1 MMSFLPIFEKMVEL
15 FLIVLIGYVATRLGV
30 LNQDIKKA
38 MTRLVLN
45 ISLPCTILSSVIG
58 AKHLP
63 TRPAIASLMLVA
75 FLSYVPLIAIGY
87 FIPWLLRMKHE
98 KKAAAT
104 FALIFGNIGFIG
116 FPVTQAIYGV
126 DALFY
131 TCVFNLPFN
140 FICLSFGAE
149 ILRRGNGEKSEKG
162 SFRLRSVIN
171 SSVVASIVAVGFAFA
186 QIKVPA
192 LLVDTTATVG
202 NITTPVALLIIG
214 ATLAQ
219 MKVSE
224 MFGNVYAYVITA
236 VNILISPAITYALFH
251 PFLTDPMALRIA
263 VIMDAMPVAT
273 TGTMLCVDLGGD
285 EKFMAQ
291 MTFIS
296 TAATVFTIPIIA
308 MLLA

>member
-1 MMSFLPIFEKMVEL
+1 MPL
-15 FLIVLIGYVATRLGV
+15 
-30 LNQDIKKA
+30 
-38 MTRLVLN
+38 
-45 ISLPCTILSSVIG
+45 
-58 AKHLP
+58 
-63 TRPAIASLMLVA
+63 A
-75 FLSYVPLIAIGY
+75 FLAFSSAL
-87 FIPWLLRMKHE
+87 
-98 KKAAAT
+98 
-104 FALIFGNIGFIG
+104 FALS
-116 FPVTQAIYGV
+116 PVVLAGWM
-126 DALFY
+126 
-131 TCVFNLPFN
+131 
-140 FICLSFGAE
+140 G
-149 ILRRGNGEKSEKG
+149 REKG
-162 SFRLRSVIN
+162 AAGRAGWLQ
-171 SSVVASIVAVGFAFA
+171 AVSAGLGF
-186 QIKVPA
+186 
-192 LLVDTTATVG
+192 
-202 NITTPVALLIIG
+202 VALLIIG

>member
-1 MMSFLPIFEKMVEL
+1 MMNFLPIFEKMVEL
-15 FLIVLIGYVATRLGV
+15 FLIVLIGYLATKLGV

-38 MTRLVLN
+38 MTKLVLN

-58 AKHLP
+58 AEHLP
-63 TRPAIASLMLVA
+63 RRTAIASLMLVA
-75 FLSYVPLIAIGY
+75 FISYVPLIAIGY
-87 FIPWLLRMKHE
+87 FVPWLFRMKNE

-104 FALIFGNIGFIG
+104 FALIFGNIRFIG
-116 FPVTQAIYGV
+116 FPVTQAIYGA

-162 SFRLRSVIN
+162 SFHLRSVIN
-171 SSVVASIVAVGFAFA
+171 SSVIASIIAVGFAFA
-186 QIKVPA
+186 QIKAPA

-202 NITTPVALLIIG
+202 NITTPTALLIIG

-224 MFGNVYAYVITA
+224 MFGNVYAYVITV

-296 TAATVFTIPIIA
+296 TAATVFTIPSIA
-308 MLLA
+308 RLLA